1 LPVFFYLKILKQ
13 ESPFNRGRFHDSTD
27 FYMIDK
33 IEQIKKE
40 IKDFNLSGL
49 DELEAYRLKFLSR
62 NGEVQDMFKLMGS
75 VPKEEKAAVGK
86 AMNEVKN
93 LAQKRYDTAKEQ
105 LKSGEKKVFGALDD
119 ITLPV
124 EPSYTGSFH
133 PLTRALDEIKQIF
146 MRLGFNIADGPELE
160 DDFHNFTAL
169 NFPPDHPARD
179 MQDTFFV
186 RKSEDPKVADLV
198 LRTHTSPVQIRL
210 MKDNKPPLRSVM
222 PGRVYRNEAVTA
234 KSYFQFNQVE
244 GLYVDEHVTLGEL
257 IETLVMFARLM
268 YGSDVKYRV
277 RPSFF
282 PFTEPSLEMDVWW
295 ENENGGQWLEILG
308 AGMVDPNVFD
318 AVGIDSEKY
327 TGFAFGMGVDRIAML
342 RYGIDD
348 IRLLYENDIRFLNQF
363 KS

>member
-1 LPVFFYLKILKQ
+1 ML
-13 ESPFNRGRFHDSTD
+13 
-27 FYMIDK
+27 DK
-33 IEQIKKE
+33 INGIKKE
-40 IKDFNLSGL
+40 IQNFTIENEE
-49 DELEAYRLKFLSR
+49 ELEAFRLEFLSR
-62 NGEVQDMFKLMGS
+62 NGRIQSMFGLMKD
-75 VPKEEKAAVGK
+75 VPNEQKAEVGK
-86 AMNEVKN
+86 LMNEVKN
-93 LAQKRYDTAKEQ
+93 LAQQTFEDAKINIQ
-105 LKSGEKKVFGALDD
+105 KSEEKEFGALDD

-124 EPSYTGSFH
+124 EPTYSGSFH
-133 PLTRALDEIKQIF
+133 PLTQALNEIKQIF
-146 MRLGFNIADGPELE
+146 LRLGFSIADGPELE

-186 RKSEDPKVADLV
+186 RKSDKENVDDLV

-210 MKDNKPPLRSVM
+210 MKEHEPPVRSIM

-244 GLYVDEHVTLGEL
+244 GLYVNEKVTMGEL

-277 RPSFF
+277 RPSYF
-282 PFTEPSLEMDVWW
+282 PFTEPSMEMDVWW
-295 ENENGGQWLEILG
+295 ESEKGGQWLEILG
-308 AGMVDPNVFD
+308 AGMVDPNVFKS
-318 AVGIDSEKY
+318 VGVDPEKY

-348 IRLLYENDIRFLNQF
+348 IRLLYDNDIRFLQQF